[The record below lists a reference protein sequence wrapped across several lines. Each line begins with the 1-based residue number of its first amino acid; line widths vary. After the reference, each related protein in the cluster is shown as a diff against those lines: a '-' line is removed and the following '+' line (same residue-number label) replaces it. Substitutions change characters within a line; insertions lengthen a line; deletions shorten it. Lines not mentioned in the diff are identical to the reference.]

1 MSYQFMGFRRPDGRV
16 GARNL
21 VGVIPSVTCAND
33 VAQAIVTEVQG
44 TVGYFHHQGCCQ
56 LPPDLD
62 RITETL
68 TSLGQSPNLGA
79 VLIVSLGCEGTD
91 FEQMYKT
98 IEASGKPVRII
109 GIQELGGVSNAIQKG
124 IDLAR
129 QLVIEISGQQRQPA
143 SHQAEKEDQH
153 QGGQQL
159 PVPAQGL
166 LQPLHQGIEQSGG
179 GQGKEEGG
187 EEGQQRPS
195 KSYHEPYRQR
205 RQPQPQAQAQPELPP
220 LPPCELFVGHVHRPF
235 FNSIPQNR

>member
-62 RITETL
+62 RVTETL

-91 FEQMYKT
+91 FEKMYKT
-98 IEASGKPVRII
+98 IEATGKPVRII

-124 IDLAR
+124 IASKKRCGSSAR
-129 QLVIEISGQQRQPA
+129 RGLPSASTTCTGRGSSANCSISLLRRTQRLGSEGCAPSGSSA
-143 SHQAEKEDQH
+143 DSRA
-153 QGGQQL
+153 
-159 PVPAQGL
+159 L
-166 LQPLHQGIEQSGG
+166 LS
-179 GQGKEEGG
+179 
-187 EEGQQRPS
+187 R
-195 KSYHEPYRQR
+195 
-205 RQPQPQAQAQPELPP
+205 
-220 LPPCELFVGHVHRPF
+220 
-235 FNSIPQNR
+235 

>member
-1 MSYQFMGFRRPDGRV
+1 MSEMGYEFMGFHRPDGRV

-62 RITETL
+62 RVTATL

-129 QLVIEISGQQRQPA
+129 ELVIEISGQKRVIISKNLSVSCQCAAYSDGTRFCR
-143 SHQAEKEDQH
+143 
-153 QGGQQL
+153 L
-159 PVPAQGL
+159 PKDKSSL
-166 LQPLHQGIEQSGG
+166 LTVSIRL
-179 GQGKEEGG
+179 
-187 EEGQQRPS
+187 
-195 KSYHEPYRQR
+195 
-205 RQPQPQAQAQPELPP
+205 A
-220 LPPCELFVGHVHRPF
+220 
-235 FNSIPQNR
+235 NS